1 LEVQHEGG
9 VANLSKCDKFIL
21 NGASAKGADGFCGL
35 QLEDGTIIK
44 ELHQNKHIQVPV
56 DKSLF
61 ETEWKKSAKGD
72 DFFILFTTHS
82 SSLKSEDLV
91 ERTGLVSSENYRDY
105 FGPFAARAFQQWP
118 FKISINHAS
127 RAQLESV
134 PGIGL
139 ATAQLIL
146 SEREKREFTSQD
158 DFKKR
163 IQSVKTDSLFQY
175 FSFPHPKQKIN

>member
-1 LEVQHEGG
+1 
-9 VANLSKCDKFIL
+9 
-21 NGASAKGADGFCGL
+21 L

-44 ELHQNKHIQVPV
+44 ELHQNKHIQTAV
-56 DKSLF
+56 DKNLF

-72 DFFILFTTHS
+72 DFFVLFTTHS
-82 SSLKSEDLV
+82 CSLKSEDLV
-91 ERTGLVSSENYRDY
+91 ERTGLVSSENFRDY

-139 ATAQLIL
+139 QIAKCIL
-146 SEREKREFTSQD
+146 DERGKKEFTSQD

-163 IQSVKTDSLFQY
+163 TQSFKTDSLLEY
-175 FSFPHPKQKIN
+175 FTFPDPKRQKIK